1 MIVNNLM
8 FTDTELVNPR
18 ARKVLITYVVYTKYE
33 YYTNIIQISKK

>member
-1 MIVNNLM
+1 MIVNNLI
-8 FTDTELVNPR
+8 FTDTELVNQR